1 MLAATRTDIAV
12 HAHRRRAIPLHKV
25 SRILKGGE
33 KKGFFAGWLWQ
44 RTTGESERGRRG
56 ERETERSR
64 RQMVALNRDLPKT
77 THTDL
82 TD

>member
-1 MLAATRTDIAV
+1 M
-12 HAHRRRAIPLHKV
+12 HAHRRESHTT
-25 SRILKGGE
+25 SQGFQDFKGRRE
-33 KKGFFAGWLWQ
+33 KKKGFFAGWLWQ

-77 THTDL
+77 TYKD
-82 TD
+82 